1 MTTRKSA
8 TKARV
13 GARRSRTAIRDI
25 AALAGVSVATVSR
38 VLNGRPD
45 VSAAT
50 RETVL
55 RHIRE
60 VGYVSNRSARALA
73 GGRTGLI
80 GLTVPHMRGEYF
92 VDIVAGVVAALDERD
107 ARVVVCPTR
116 NEHDRE
122 VSLLA
127 RLMHGTTDGGLLIL
141 PSESPTELT
150 ELRARGYPFVVI
162 DPPMA
167 LDESI
172 PVVAA
177 SNWAGGRTATEHLIA
192 LGHGRIGIITGPAGW
207 SASADRLAGYHS
219 ALLGAGLPLVPELVR
234 ESDFTIHGG
243 YRAAHDL
250 LSLPARP
257 TAIFALNDNMAVG
270 VLRAARE
277 WRLEV
282 PGELTVVGFD
292 DVELAAVTT
301 PALTTVRQPLEEL
314 GRVGVTM
321 LYRLL
326 EGQPLDVTRVELSTR
341 LVVRCSS
348 APPSA

>member
-1 MTTRKSA
+1 
-8 TKARV
+8 
-13 GARRSRTAIRDI
+13 
-25 AALAGVSVATVSR
+25 

-50 RETVL
+50 RATVL

-80 GLTVPHMRGEYF
+80 GLTVPHVRGEYF
-92 VDIVAGVVAALDERD
+92 VDIVAGVVAALDEHD
-107 ARVVVCPTR
+107 ARVVVCPTLH
-116 NEHDRE
+116 EHDRE
-122 VSLLA
+122 VSLLE

-141 PSESPTELT
+141 PSESAAELT
-150 ELRARGYPFVVI
+150 QLRTRGYPFVVI
-162 DPPMA
+162 DPPVP

-177 SNWAGGRTATEHLIA
+177 SNWAGGRTAIEHLIA
-192 LGHGRIGIITGPAGW
+192 LGHWRIGIITGPAGW

-219 ALLGAGLPLVPELVR
+219 ALLEAGLPLAPELVQ
-234 ESDFTIHGG
+234 ESDFTIDGG
-243 YRAAHDL
+243 YRAALDL
-250 LSLPARP
+250 LSLSAGP

-277 WRLEV
+277 RGLAV
-282 PGELTVVGFD
+282 PRDLAVVGFD
-292 DVELAAVTT
+292 DVELACVTT

-314 GRVGVTM
+314 GRAGATM

-326 EGQPLDVTRVELSTR
+326 DGQALDATRIELSTR
-341 LVVRCSS
+341 LVVREST
-348 APPSA
+348 APPRCDGRDVDCYGRQG